1 MADIRRTLISV
12 EIQDGTRYLDRR
24 VLFADKIRLEKTARN
39 NKWDIT
45 RDEFTVQAFLA
56 WAVLNRE
63 GEISDTYET
72 FLEKVADISFT
83 ADANE
88 TAEGF
93 AGE

>member
-12 EIQDGTRYLDRR
+12 EMQDGTRYLDRR
-24 VLFADKIRLEKTARN
+24 VLFADKIRLEKAARN
-39 NKWDIT
+39 NNWNIT

-56 WAVLNRE
+56 WAALTRE
-63 GEISDTYET
+63 GEVSDTYEA
-72 FLEKVADISFT
+72 FLERVADISFT

-88 TAEGF
+88 TSEGL

>member
-12 EIQDGTRYLDRR
+12 EMQDGTRYLDRR

-56 WAVLNRE
+56 WAALNRE
-63 GEISDTYET
+63 GEISDTYEA
-72 FLEKVADISFT
+72 FLERVADISFT

-88 TAEGF
+88 TSEGI

>member
-12 EIQDGTRYLDRR
+12 ELQDGTRYLDRR
-24 VLFADKIRLEKTARN
+24 VLFADKIRLEKAARN
-39 NKWDIT
+39 NNWNIT

-56 WAVLNRE
+56 WAALNRE
-63 GEISDTYET
+63 GEISDTYED
-72 FLEKVADISFT
+72 FLERVADISFT

-88 TAEGF
+88 TSEGL